1 MDIVRDGEQV
11 GIQVRAN
18 ERGDCQEGRARRAKA
33 GLVPHHGTSAQL
45 SLTQKPKWS
54 PPKKR
59 QTVEA
64 CGQTTAIETHDGP
77 SPLSRGPPFM
87 PLTGHLN
94 WAAGRDPPDTR
105 HSITL
110 SARAS
115 SNGGTVRP
123 SALAVL
129 RLIVRSNLVG

>member
-59 QTVEA
+59 QTVQA
-64 CGQTTAIETHDGP
+64 CGQTTAIETHNGP
-77 SPLSRGPPFM
+77 SPLGRGPPFM
-87 PLTGHLN
+87 P
-94 WAAGRDPPDTR
+94 DFR
-105 HSITL
+105 HWRV
-110 SARAS
+110 ARRRGATT
-115 SNGGTVRP
+115 TVKR
-123 SALAVL
+123 SVGLL
-129 RLIVRSNLVG
+129 R